1 MPAMASDTRTD
12 MPAMASG
19 TDMLSAYAPESA
31 SASAPAMTS
40 GPSFSTLSDGRQ
52 VVTLVASDLSG
63 VFLPVVITAG
73 QQKAMGASGSGS
85 GMGSTSTATGSVG
98 TKTTATG
105 GSATGS
111 TATGGTATGSAA
123 AQKATGAAGRV
134 SVEGVVGGMGAL
146 AVGVVAAML

>member
-1 MPAMASDTRTD
+1 MS
-12 MPAMASG
+12 SG

-63 VFLPVVITAG
+63 VFLPVVVTAG

-85 GMGSTSTATGSVG
+85 GSGMGSTSTATGSAG

>member
-1 MPAMASDTRTD
+1 

-40 GPSFSTLSDGRQ
+40 VPSVSTLPDGRQ
-52 VVTLVASDLSG
+52 VVTLEASDLSG
-63 VFLPVVITAG
+63 AFLPVVVTAG

-85 GMGSTSTATGSVG
+85 GSWMGSTSTATGNTG
-98 TKTTATG
+98 TKSMAT
-105 GSATGS
+105 GSATTGG

-146 AVGVVAAML
+146 AVGFVAAML

>member
-1 MPAMASDTRTD
+1 
-12 MPAMASG
+12 MASG

-63 VFLPVVITAG
+63 VFMPVVVTAG

-85 GMGSTSTATGSVG
+85 GSGMGSTSTATGSAG
-98 TKTTATG
+98 TKSMATGSATTGGTATG
-105 GSATGS
+105 GS
-111 TATGGTATGSAA
+111 ATGGTATGSAA

-134 SVEGVVGGMGAL
+134 SVEGVVGGIGAL